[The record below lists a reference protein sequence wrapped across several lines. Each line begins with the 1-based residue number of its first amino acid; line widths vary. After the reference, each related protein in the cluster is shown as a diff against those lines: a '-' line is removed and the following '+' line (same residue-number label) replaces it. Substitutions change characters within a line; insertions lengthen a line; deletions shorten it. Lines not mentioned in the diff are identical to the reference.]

1 VSGNDENDN
10 RAPPPLRG
18 RSVRAADREGGIAT
32 SHRPVAGLNRFRA
45 KSMRSEMTDAERT
58 LWMRLRAHRLNGLS
72 FRRQTPIGPFIVDF
86 VCHQL
91 NLVIELDGGQHA
103 TDDETERDL
112 KREQWLQSKGYRV
125 LRFWNSDV
133 LRQCDSV
140 VQKILEVIAE
150 ALPPSRSAT
159 RTDLPLK
166 GGGGDSSK
174 QEREP
179 DLPAGRR
186 TQ

>member
-1 VSGNDENDN
+1 MIRE
-10 RAPPPLRG
+10 
-18 RSVRAADREGGIAT
+18 ADREGGIAA
-32 SHRPVAGLNRFRA
+32 HRPVAGLNRFRA

-58 LWMRLRAHRLNGLS
+58 PWMRLRAHRLNRLS

-86 VCHQL
+86 VCHEQ

-103 TDDETERDL
+103 TDDEAERDL
-112 KREQWLQSKGYRV
+112 KRTQWLQSRGYRV
-125 LRFWNSDV
+125 LRLWNSVV

-140 VQKILEVIAE
+140 VQKILEIIAE
-150 ALPPSRSAT
+150 PLPPSRSAT

-174 QEREP
+174 RERGHEK
-179 DLPAGRR
+179 PAGKPSS
-186 TQ
+186 